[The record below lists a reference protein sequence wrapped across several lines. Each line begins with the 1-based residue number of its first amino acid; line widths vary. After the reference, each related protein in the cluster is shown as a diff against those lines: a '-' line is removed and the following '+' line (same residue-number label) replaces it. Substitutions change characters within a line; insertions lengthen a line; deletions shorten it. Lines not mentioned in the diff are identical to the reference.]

1 MNQAYR
7 PDFEYRP
14 ESENRMYQDNY
25 DLVVLLLDTGA
36 RYGEITNIN
45 WSAIYLDK
53 GTINLWRPKVRNESI
68 IYMTTRVKNILTRRY
83 ESRVS
88 ETVTVMINQVNK
100 APSVV
105 INEHDVSVNETESLT
120 LSPTVTEPDGDPVT
134 YMWEQ
139 TSGPTVTLIDADKAS
154 VEVVMPEV
162 ASDSSIEIKLT
173 ISDGEYS
180 KSVVTSID
188 IINVEPIQTAPPNQ
202 EKESSGGGGTMGWM
216 LLLMIMISFRHL
228 RFVKW

>member
-45 WSAIYLDK
+45 WSAIDLDK

-120 LSPTVTEPDGDPVT
+120 LRPTVTEPDGDPVT

-139 TSGPTVTLIDADKAS
+139 TSGPTATLIDADKAS